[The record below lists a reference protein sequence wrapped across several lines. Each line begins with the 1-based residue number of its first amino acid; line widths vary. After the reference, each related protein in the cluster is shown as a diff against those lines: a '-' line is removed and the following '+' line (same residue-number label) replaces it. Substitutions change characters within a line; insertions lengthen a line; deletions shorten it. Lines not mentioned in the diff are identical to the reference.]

1 MVVLLSLSESAQRS
15 FGVVGGIQIRSFF
28 FFLYKP
34 PPPLSSPLF
43 LCSALDSLM
52 GWADKAIWKHVTG
65 LVGATLHK
73 YEASERRSGEPLE
86 PSAAAAAAA
95 TCIQAG
101 AHSKTTSTAILEKEK
116 KLMLHV
122 ELGEKKKKKKESLS
136 LWFRLWFLS
145 NTYTLG
151 CLCFYVRS
159 VCWMM
164 RFWLGFNARR

>member
-73 YEASERRSGEPLE
+73 YEDSERRSGEPLE
-86 PSAAAAAAA
+86 PSAAAAAA

-122 ELGEKKKKKKESLS
+122 ELGEKKKKKKAYHYDSGCGFFLTRT
-136 LWFRLWFLS
+136 RLAVSAF
-145 NTYTLG
+145 
-151 CLCFYVRS
+151 
-159 VCWMM
+159 M
-164 RFWLGFNARR
+164 

>member
-73 YEASERRSGEPLE
+73 YEDSERRSGEPLE
-86 PSAAAAAAA
+86 PSAAAAAAAA

-116 KLMLHV
+116 KTYV
-122 ELGEKKKKKKESLS
+122 TYRIRGKKEESLS
-136 LWFRLWFLS
+136 L
-145 NTYTLG
+145 
-151 CLCFYVRS
+151 
-159 VCWMM
+159 
-164 RFWLGFNARR
+164 